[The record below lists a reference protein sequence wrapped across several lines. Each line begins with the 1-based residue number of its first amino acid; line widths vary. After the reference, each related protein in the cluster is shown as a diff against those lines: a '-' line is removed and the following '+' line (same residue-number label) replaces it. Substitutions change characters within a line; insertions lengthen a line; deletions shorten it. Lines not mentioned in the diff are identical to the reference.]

1 MSQKQN
7 LGYDFTKKMLN
18 TMRNLNENVQSK
30 KVLKEEESQEMFNLV
45 LNDNV
50 EVKIHSTDQEDLSLS
65 DEEKNSLNQLIQN
78 FKSQVSEL
86 ASFEEGFN
94 IYVDNVRLDGS
105 IEEDLSISDEEK
117 ASLNQLIQNFKSQV
131 SELANFEEGFNIYV
145 DSVRLDGTIENDLSF
160 VFIAG
165 NERGLYLNANMLKIE
180 AETAEIINKLE
191 KFQHTFED
199 VVIEIMNNRKNN

>member
-1 MSQKQN
+1 
-7 LGYDFTKKMLN
+7 
-18 TMRNLNENVQSK
+18 MRNLNENVKSK
-30 KVLKEEESQEMFNLV
+30 SILKEEDEKLFNLV

-65 DEEKNSLNQLIQN
+65 EEEK
-78 FKSQVSEL
+78 
-86 ASFEEGFN
+86 G
-94 IYVDNVRLDGS
+94 
-105 IEEDLSISDEEK
+105 
-117 ASLNQLIQNFKSQV
+117 SLNQLIQNFKSQV
-131 SELANFEEGFNIYV
+131 SELANFEEGFNVYV

-160 VFIAG
+160 VLIAG

-180 AETAEIINKLE
+180 AETVETISKLE

>member
-1 MSQKQN
+1 
-7 LGYDFTKKMLN
+7 
-18 TMRNLNENVQSK
+18 MRNLNENVQSK

-86 ASFEEGFN
+86 ASFDEGFN

-105 IEEDLSISDEEK
+105 IEEDL
-117 ASLNQLIQNFKSQV
+117 
-131 SELANFEEGFNIYV
+131 GFV
-145 DSVRLDGTIENDLSF
+145 L
-160 VFIAG
+160 IAG
-165 NERGLYLNANMLKIE
+165 NNGGLYINANMLKIE
-180 AETAEIINKLE
+180 QDTVEIISKLE
-191 KFQHTFED
+191 KFKHSFDD

>member
-1 MSQKQN
+1 MSNKQN
-7 LGYDFTKKMLN
+7 PGYDSIKKMLN
-18 TMRNLNENVQSK
+18 TMRNLNENVKSK
-30 KVLKEEESQEMFNLV
+30 NILKEEDEKLFNLV

-50 EVKIHSTDQEDLSLS
+50 EVKIHSTDQEDLSIS
-65 DEEKNSLNQLIQN
+65 DEEKASLNQLIQN

-94 IYVDNVRLDGS
+94 IYVD
-105 IEEDLSISDEEK
+105 
-117 ASLNQLIQNFKSQV
+117 
-131 SELANFEEGFNIYV
+131 
-145 DSVRLDGTIENDLSF
+145 SVRLDGTIENDLGF
-160 VFIAG
+160 VLIAG

-180 AETAEIINKLE
+180 AETAETINKLE

>member
-1 MSQKQN
+1 
-7 LGYDFTKKMLN
+7 
-18 TMRNLNENVQSK
+18 MRNLNENVQSK
-30 KVLKEEESQEMFNLV
+30 KILKEEESQEMFNLV

-86 ASFEEGFN
+86 ASFDEGFN

-105 IEEDLSISDEEK
+105 IEEDL
-117 ASLNQLIQNFKSQV
+117 
-131 SELANFEEGFNIYV
+131 GFV
-145 DSVRLDGTIENDLSF
+145 L
-160 VFIAG
+160 IAG
-165 NERGLYLNANMLKIE
+165 NNGGLYINANMLKIE
-180 AETAEIINKLE
+180 QETVEIISKLE
-191 KFQHTFED
+191 KFKHSFDD

>member
-1 MSQKQN
+1 MLHKQN
-7 LGYDFTKKMLN
+7 PGYDSIKKMLN
-18 TMRNLNENVQSK
+18 TMRNLNENVKSK
-30 KVLKEEESQEMFNLV
+30 SILKEEDEKLFNLV

-65 DEEKNSLNQLIQN
+65 EEEK
-78 FKSQVSEL
+78 
-86 ASFEEGFN
+86 G
-94 IYVDNVRLDGS
+94 
-105 IEEDLSISDEEK
+105 
-117 ASLNQLIQNFKSQV
+117 SLNQLIQNFKSQV
-131 SELANFEEGFNIYV
+131 SELANFEEGFNVYV

-160 VFIAG
+160 VLIAG

-180 AETAEIINKLE
+180 AETVETISKLE

>member
-7 LGYDFTKKMLN
+7 LGYDSIKKMLN

-30 KVLKEEESQEMFNLV
+30 KILKEEESQEMFNLV

-86 ASFEEGFN
+86 ASFDEGFN

-105 IEEDLSISDEEK
+105 IEEDL
-117 ASLNQLIQNFKSQV
+117 
-131 SELANFEEGFNIYV
+131 G
-145 DSVRLDGTIENDLSF
+145 F

-165 NERGLYLNANMLKIE
+165 NNGGLYINANMLKIE
-180 AETAEIINKLE
+180 QETVEIISKLE
-191 KFQHTFED
+191 KFKHSFDD

>member
-1 MSQKQN
+1 MSHKQN

-86 ASFEEGFN
+86 ASFDEGFN

-105 IEEDLSISDEEK
+105 IEEDL
-117 ASLNQLIQNFKSQV
+117 
-131 SELANFEEGFNIYV
+131 G
-145 DSVRLDGTIENDLSF
+145 F

-165 NERGLYLNANMLKIE
+165 NNGGLYINANMLKIE
-180 AETAEIINKLE
+180 QETVEIISKLE
-191 KFQHTFED
+191 KFKHSFDD

>member
-1 MSQKQN
+1 
-7 LGYDFTKKMLN
+7 MLN

-86 ASFEEGFN
+86 ASFDEGFN

-105 IEEDLSISDEEK
+105 IEEDL
-117 ASLNQLIQNFKSQV
+117 
-131 SELANFEEGFNIYV
+131 GFV
-145 DSVRLDGTIENDLSF
+145 L
-160 VFIAG
+160 IAG
-165 NERGLYLNANMLKIE
+165 NNGGLYINANMLKIE
-180 AETAEIINKLE
+180 QDTVEIISKLE
-191 KFQHTFED
+191 KFKHSFDD

>member
-1 MSQKQN
+1 MSHKQN

-30 KVLKEEESQEMFNLV
+30 KILKEEESQEMFNLV

-86 ASFEEGFN
+86 ASFDEGFN

-105 IEEDLSISDEEK
+105 IEEDL
-117 ASLNQLIQNFKSQV
+117 
-131 SELANFEEGFNIYV
+131 G
-145 DSVRLDGTIENDLSF
+145 F

-165 NERGLYLNANMLKIE
+165 NNGGLYINANMLKIE
-180 AETAEIINKLE
+180 QETVEIISKLE
-191 KFQHTFED
+191 KFKHSFDD

>member
-1 MSQKQN
+1 
-7 LGYDFTKKMLN
+7 
-18 TMRNLNENVQSK
+18 MRNLNENVQSK
-30 KVLKEEESQEMFNLV
+30 KVLKEEENQEMFNLV

-86 ASFEEGFN
+86 ANFDEGFN

-105 IEEDLSISDEEK
+105 IEEDL
-117 ASLNQLIQNFKSQV
+117 
-131 SELANFEEGFNIYV
+131 GFV
-145 DSVRLDGTIENDLSF
+145 L
-160 VFIAG
+160 IAG
-165 NERGLYLNANMLKIE
+165 NNGGLYINTNMLKVE
-180 AETAEIINKLE
+180 QETVEIISKLE
-191 KFQHTFED
+191 KFKHSFDD

>member
-1 MSQKQN
+1 
-7 LGYDFTKKMLN
+7 
-18 TMRNLNENVQSK
+18 MRNLNENVKSK
-30 KVLKEEESQEMFNLV
+30 SILKEEDEKLFNLV

-65 DEEKNSLNQLIQN
+65 EEEKGSLNQLIQN

-94 IYVDNVRLDGS
+94 V
-105 IEEDLSISDEEK
+105 
-117 ASLNQLIQNFKSQV
+117 
-131 SELANFEEGFNIYV
+131 YV

-160 VFIAG
+160 VLIAG

-180 AETAEIINKLE
+180 AETADIINKLE

>member
-1 MSQKQN
+1 MSNKQN
-7 LGYDFTKKMLN
+7 PGYDSIKKMLN
-18 TMRNLNENVQSK
+18 TMRNLNENVKSK
-30 KVLKEEESQEMFNLV
+30 NILKEEDEKLFNLV

-50 EVKIHSTDQEDLSLS
+50 EVKIHSTDQ
-65 DEEKNSLNQLIQN
+65 
-78 FKSQVSEL
+78 
-86 ASFEEGFN
+86 
-94 IYVDNVRLDGS
+94 
-105 IEEDLSISDEEK
+105 EDLSISDEEK

-160 VFIAG
+160 VLIAG
-165 NERGLYLNANMLKIE
+165 NERGLYVNANMLKIE
-180 AETAEIINKLE
+180 AETVETISKLE

>member
-1 MSQKQN
+1 
-7 LGYDFTKKMLN
+7 
-18 TMRNLNENVQSK
+18 MRNLNENVKSK
-30 KVLKEEESQEMFNLV
+30 NILKEEDEKLFNLV

-50 EVKIHSTDQEDLSLS
+50 EVKIHSTDQ
-65 DEEKNSLNQLIQN
+65 
-78 FKSQVSEL
+78 
-86 ASFEEGFN
+86 
-94 IYVDNVRLDGS
+94 
-105 IEEDLSISDEEK
+105 EDLSISDEEK

-160 VFIAG
+160 VLIAG
-165 NERGLYLNANMLKIE
+165 NERGLYVNANMLKIE
-180 AETAEIINKLE
+180 TETVETISKLE

>member
-86 ASFEEGFN
+86 ASFDEGFN

-105 IEEDLSISDEEK
+105 IEEDL
-117 ASLNQLIQNFKSQV
+117 
-131 SELANFEEGFNIYV
+131 GFV
-145 DSVRLDGTIENDLSF
+145 L
-160 VFIAG
+160 IAG
-165 NERGLYLNANMLKIE
+165 NNGGLYINANMLKIE
-180 AETAEIINKLE
+180 QDTVEIISKLE
-191 KFQHTFED
+191 KFKHSFDD

>member
-1 MSQKQN
+1 
-7 LGYDFTKKMLN
+7 
-18 TMRNLNENVQSK
+18 MRNLNENVQSK
-30 KVLKEEESQEMFNLV
+30 KILKEEDQSMFNLV

-94 IYVDNVRLDGS
+94 IYVDNVRLDGN
-105 IEEDLSISDEEK
+105 IQEDL
-117 ASLNQLIQNFKSQV
+117 
-131 SELANFEEGFNIYV
+131 G
-145 DSVRLDGTIENDLSF
+145 F

-165 NERGLYLNANMLKIE
+165 NNGGLYINTNMLKLDQ
-180 AETAEIINKLE
+180 ETVETINKLE
-191 KFQHTFED
+191 KFKHSFDD

>member
-78 FKSQVSEL
+78 FTSQVSEL
-86 ASFEEGFN
+86 ANFEEGFN

-105 IEEDLSISDEEK
+105 IEEDL
-117 ASLNQLIQNFKSQV
+117 
-131 SELANFEEGFNIYV
+131 G
-145 DSVRLDGTIENDLSF
+145 F

-165 NERGLYLNANMLKIE
+165 NNGGLYINANMLKIE
-180 AETAEIINKLE
+180 QDTVEIISKLE
-191 KFQHTFED
+191 KFKHSFDD

>member
-1 MSQKQN
+1 
-7 LGYDFTKKMLN
+7 
-18 TMRNLNENVQSK
+18 MRNLNENVQSK

-105 IEEDLSISDEEK
+105 IEEDL
-117 ASLNQLIQNFKSQV
+117 
-131 SELANFEEGFNIYV
+131 GFV
-145 DSVRLDGTIENDLSF
+145 L
-160 VFIAG
+160 IAG
-165 NERGLYLNANMLKIE
+165 NNGGLYINANMLKIE
-180 AETAEIINKLE
+180 QDTVEIISKLE
-191 KFQHTFED
+191 KFKHSFDD

>member
-1 MSQKQN
+1 
-7 LGYDFTKKMLN
+7 
-18 TMRNLNENVQSK
+18 MRNLNENVKSK
-30 KVLKEEESQEMFNLV
+30 NILKEEDEKLFNLV

-50 EVKIHSTDQEDLSLS
+50 EVKIHSTDQ
-65 DEEKNSLNQLIQN
+65 
-78 FKSQVSEL
+78 
-86 ASFEEGFN
+86 
-94 IYVDNVRLDGS
+94 
-105 IEEDLSISDEEK
+105 EDLSISDEEK

-160 VFIAG
+160 VLIAG
-165 NERGLYLNANMLKIE
+165 NERGLYVNANMLKIE
-180 AETAEIINKLE
+180 AETVETISKLE

>member
-18 TMRNLNENVQSK
+18 TMRNLNENVVSTK
-30 KVLKEEESQEMFNLV
+30 KILKEEEDQKMFNLV

-50 EVKIHSTDQEDLSLS
+50 EVKIHSTDQQDLSLS

-94 IYVDNVRLDGS
+94 IYVDNVRLDGT
-105 IEEDLSISDEEK
+105 IEEDL
-117 ASLNQLIQNFKSQV
+117 
-131 SELANFEEGFNIYV
+131 GFV
-145 DSVRLDGTIENDLSF
+145 L
-160 VFIAG
+160 IAG
-165 NERGLYLNANMLKIE
+165 NNRGLYINANMLKIE
-180 AETAEIINKLE
+180 QETVEIISKLE
-191 KFQHTFED
+191 KFQHAFDD

>member
-105 IEEDLSISDEEK
+105 IEEDL
-117 ASLNQLIQNFKSQV
+117 
-131 SELANFEEGFNIYV
+131 GFV
-145 DSVRLDGTIENDLSF
+145 L
-160 VFIAG
+160 IAG
-165 NERGLYLNANMLKIE
+165 NNGGLYINTNMLKVE
-180 AETAEIINKLE
+180 QETVEIISKLE
-191 KFQHTFED
+191 KFKHSFDD

>member
-1 MSQKQN
+1 MSNKQN
-7 LGYDFTKKMLN
+7 PGYDSIKKMLN
-18 TMRNLNENVQSK
+18 TMRNLNENVKSK
-30 KVLKEEESQEMFNLV
+30 NILKEEDEKLFNLV

-50 EVKIHSTDQEDLSLS
+50 EVKIHSTDQ
-65 DEEKNSLNQLIQN
+65 
-78 FKSQVSEL
+78 
-86 ASFEEGFN
+86 
-94 IYVDNVRLDGS
+94 
-105 IEEDLSISDEEK
+105 EDLSISDEEK

-160 VFIAG
+160 VLIAG
-165 NERGLYLNANMLKIE
+165 NERGLYVNANMLKIE
-180 AETAEIINKLE
+180 TETVETISKLE

>member
-18 TMRNLNENVQSK
+18 TMRNLNENVESK
-30 KVLKEEESQEMFNLV
+30 KILKEEEDQKMFNLV

-105 IEEDLSISDEEK
+105 IEEDL
-117 ASLNQLIQNFKSQV
+117 Q
-131 SELANFEEGFNIYV
+131 
-145 DSVRLDGTIENDLSF
+145 F
-160 VFIAG
+160 VLIAG
-165 NERGLYLNANMLKIE
+165 NNRGLYINTNMLKVE
-180 AETAEIINKLE
+180 QETVEIISKLE
-191 KFQHTFED
+191 KFQHAFDD